1 MAESLLRR
9 YLGGDS
15 LPGMEKIFDLA
26 AGTEVRPEWLL
37 TGEEPMRADDAASH
51 LFRAT
56 KLAELLKS
64 FNPDRIEALTA
75 AIERGDIPAD
85 ADLGALLRGEWDGK
99 LPPAPPHDGYL
110 SLIDANLYTAIPRRD
125 VKAAAGDRVLIPGE
139 EIIDVLLF
147 KTEFLRRE
155 LGLDPRALVVIQA
168 RGDSM
173 QPTIDD
179 GDLLLVDCS
188 QALDADNAIYV
199 LNVNDRILVKR
210 LHFRIDGTIEVLSDN
225 PKYKSETVNPR
236 NNDVFRVV
244 GRVVWSGGRL

>member
-1 MAESLLRR
+1 
-9 YLGGDS
+9 
-15 LPGMEKIFDLA
+15 MEKIFDLA
-26 AGTEVRPEWLL
+26 TGTGVRPEWLL
-37 TGEEPMRADDAASH
+37 TGEEPMRPNDASAQ
-51 LFRAT
+51 LFHAT
-56 KLAELLKS
+56 KLAELLKT
-64 FNPDRIEALTA
+64 FNPDRLEALTA
-75 AIERGDIPAD
+75 AIDRGDIPED
-85 ADLGALLRGEWDGK
+85 ADLGAILRGDWDSK
-99 LPPAPPHDGYL
+99 LAPANLAGDYL
-110 SLIDANLYTAIPRRD
+110 TLIDASRYTAIPRRD
-125 VKAAAGDRVLIPGE
+125 VKAAAGDKILIPGE
-139 EIIDVLLF
+139 EIVDVLLF